1 MAIIEQTIEQQLEVY
16 EPDISHLIT
25 EDDTPLDNLFS
36 EHQQRLLADGLHKNW
51 QAPNNQPFVA
61 LANVGLY
68 YGVHTPA
75 IVPDFMLSVGV
86 EYPENYWDR
95 RHRCYFVWEFGKSP
109 DIAVEIISNLV
120 GKEMDSKFDK
130 YALASV
136 PYYIIFDPSEQ
147 YGADTLRV
155 FVRNG
160 SAYHRLEKPYFETLG
175 LGCTLWTGEYDG
187 MYGTW
192 LRWTNAEGLM
202 IPTGTEATIAAEERA
217 DEAESRADEAES
229 RADDA
234 ESRADDAE
242 SRLRKEQARL
252 REEQARAQEERNR
265 AERLA
270 AKLKE
275 LGINPDALV

>member
-1 MAIIEQTIEQQLEVY
+1 METIEQIVELY
-16 EPDISHLIT
+16 EPDISHIIT
-25 EDDTPLDNLFS
+25 EDDTPVDNLFS
-36 EHQQRLLADGLHKNW
+36 EHQQRLLADGLHKHW
-51 QAPNNQPFVA
+51 QAPNNQPFIA

-86 EYPENYWDR
+86 DYPENYWDR

-120 GKEMDSKFDK
+120 GKEMDSKFEK
-130 YALASV
+130 YALANI

-160 SAYHRLEKPYFETLG
+160 NAYHRLTEPYFETLG

-187 MYGTW
+187 MHGTW
-192 LRWTNAEGLM
+192 LRWTDAEGRM

-229 RADDA
+229 RAD
-234 ESRADDAE
+234 EAE
-242 SRLRKEQARL
+242 SRLRKEQARV
-252 REEQARAQEERNR
+252 REERNR